1 MEDFLRKTLMA
12 GLGFMDLTK
21 EKVEDFID
29 DMIKRGEVKQEERA
43 KYILETMNKVEQR
56 SQEAKSWIQKQVQ
69 EAMEEIKPKT
79 QKLVDEL
86 QAKLDELTA
95 EVNRLRG
102 EAEKK
107 KDA

>member
-29 DMIKRGEVKQEERA
+29 DMIKRGEVNQEERA
-43 KYILETMNKVEQR
+43 KYIQETMNKVEQR
-56 SQEAKSWIQKQVQ
+56 SQEAKGWVQKQVQ

-79 QKLVDEL
+79 QKVVDDL

-102 EAEKK
+102 ETEKK